1 MQRFYSKLVR
11 KSYRT
16 LRHPKIRKVNWLNR
30 IVLKLFKRD
39 LWTPTRRRIAIGLS
53 LGLFCSML
61 PIPMQM
67 IIAGIICLFVRGNI
81 PIALAACWISNP
93 LTQLPLMF
101 CQEQIGKS
109 IRDVSTLDLLEPI
122 NMQGTIPLI
131 DHTVNLANFAVGV
144 AVTSI
149 GLAIIAVPLVY
160 LFYMI
165 VPNKYTERPTHIT
178 KSSNDD
184 DKPIA

>member
-1 MQRFYSKLVR
+1 MNK
-11 KSYRT
+11 
-16 LRHPKIRKVNWLNR
+16 

-39 LWTPTRRRIAIGLS
+39 LWTPTRRRVAIGLS

-67 IIAGIICLFVRGNI
+67 ILAGFICLFVRGNI
-81 PIALAACWISNP
+81 PLALTACWISNP
-93 LTQLPLMF
+93 ITQLPLMLA
-101 CQEQIGKS
+101 QERIGKA
-109 IRDVSTLDLLEPI
+109 IRDVSELGLLESI
-122 NMQGTIPLI
+122 SVQGTIPLN

-144 AVTSI
+144 AVTAI
-149 GLAIIAVPLVY
+149 GLGIIAVPLVY

-165 VPNKYTERPTHIT
+165 VPNKYTERPAPIT

>member
-1 MQRFYSKLVR
+1 
-11 KSYRT
+11 
-16 LRHPKIRKVNWLNR
+16 
-30 IVLKLFKRD
+30 
-39 LWTPTRRRIAIGLS
+39 
-53 LGLFCSML
+53 
-61 PIPMQM
+61 
-67 IIAGIICLFVRGNI
+67 
-81 PIALAACWISNP
+81 
-93 LTQLPLMF
+93 MF